1 MFLRSGI
8 SYLQIYGVIQRN
20 AAGKLME
27 THDSSHIRIGLQ
39 VSQYEVYS
47 PRESIL
53 VL

>member
-8 SYLQIYGVIQRN
+8 RYVQIYGVIQRN
-20 AAGKLME
+20 AAGKIME
-27 THDSSHIRIGLQ
+27 TRDSLHIRVGLQ

-47 PRESIL
+47 PREIIL